1 MSVQPNNGKIAQTNF
16 RLKSMKK
23 NSPKFVNNVPGVLRL
38 ILNAKGFD
46 FESLKLK
53 LSAIFSYRD
62 LDLTS

>member
-23 NSPKFVNNVPGVLRL
+23 NVPGVLRL

-53 LSAIFSYRD
+53 L
-62 LDLTS
+62 

>member
-16 RLKSMKK
+16 RLKS
-23 NSPKFVNNVPGVLRL
+23 NNVPGVLRL
-38 ILNAKGFD
+38 ILNAKGLD

>member
-1 MSVQPNNGKIAQTNF
+1 MTAAQTIFLAKN
-16 RLKSMKK
+16 KSP
-23 NSPKFVNNVPGVLRL
+23 NSLRDQKCFFFFNNVPGVLRL

>member
-1 MSVQPNNGKIAQTNF
+1 
-16 RLKSMKK
+16 MKK
-23 NSPKFVNNVPGVLRL
+23 NSPKNNFFFFNNVPGVLRL